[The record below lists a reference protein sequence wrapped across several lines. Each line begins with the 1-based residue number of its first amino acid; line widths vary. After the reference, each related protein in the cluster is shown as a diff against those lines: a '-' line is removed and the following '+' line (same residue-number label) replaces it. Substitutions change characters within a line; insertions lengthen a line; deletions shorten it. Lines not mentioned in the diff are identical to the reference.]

1 MITFGGMS
9 DWTFEAWRKCS
20 HCEGTKVE
28 RPGPGEES
36 HAEPRK
42 CTWCKEH
49 RHRGYEREPVLLTLA
64 QLAEALKTA

>member
-1 MITFGGMS
+1 MN

-20 HCEGTKVE
+20 HCGGSKIESK
-28 RPGPGEES
+28 GPPDPKGVR
-36 HAEPRK
+36 HVK

-64 QLAEALKTA
+64 QLAEALKTP